1 MTLATASPALNRVVD
16 FLGEVGPR
24 WGLPAAACRVHGYL
38 YLVARPIAEADLRT
52 ALDLSETAL
61 SQALAWLADY
71 RLAERVRADTWQT
84 GSDPWELM
92 MRALEERQRR
102 EIGPALDLLRDTRRA
117 ALAEGGP
124 SRAVAAQIGKLLR
137 LGEDIEAISNQ
148 AQRLSAA
155 TVRQMVGLGGFAA
168 RILDRTH
175 FGRRKRS

>member
-1 MTLATASPALNRVVD
+1 MTPATASPALDRVIN
-16 FLGEVGPR
+16 FLGDVGPR
-24 WGLPAAACRVHGYL
+24 WGLPGAACRVHGYL
-38 YLVARPIAEADLRT
+38 YLVARPIAEADLRA

-61 SQALAWLADY
+61 SQALVWLADY
-71 RLAERVRADTWQT
+71 RLVERVRADTWRT

-102 EIGPALDLLRDTRRA
+102 EIGPALGVLRDCRRV
-117 ALAEGGP
+117 ALAEGGS

-137 LGEDIEAISNQ
+137 LAEDIEAISNQ
-148 AQRLSAA
+148 AQRLSPA

-168 RILDRTH
+168 RILNRTP

>member
-117 ALAEGGP
+117 ALAEETFPRRGRPDRQALTFG
-124 SRAVAAQIGKLLR
+124 RRYRGHR
-137 LGEDIEAISNQ
+137 NQ
-148 AQRLSAA
+148 AQRLSAGNRSA
-155 TVRQMVGLGGFAA
+155 NGGF
-168 RILDRTH
+168 
-175 FGRRKRS
+175 RRVCGPHPRSNSFWQEGTL